1 MHQTC
6 RLVTIGPSHYCEKA
20 RSALDFFGINYD
32 EEHR

>member
-1 MHQTC
+1 MSQTY

-20 RSALDFFGINYD
+20 RSALDFVSINYN